1 VSDLIWAV
9 GLLAWLVVMGLLVT
23 HLVNIELDDPYN
35 YWSERGWIGRIKREK
50 P

>member
-1 VSDLIWAV
+1 MTDLIWAV
-9 GLLAWLVVMGLLVT
+9 SLFAWLVSMGYLVT
-23 HLVNIELDDPYN
+23 HLVNIQVDEPYN